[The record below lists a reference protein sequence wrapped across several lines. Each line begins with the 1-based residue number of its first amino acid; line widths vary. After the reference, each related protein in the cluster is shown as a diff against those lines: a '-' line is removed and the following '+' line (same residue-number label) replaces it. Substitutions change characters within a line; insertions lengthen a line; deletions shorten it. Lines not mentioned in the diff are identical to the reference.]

1 MERQDSARKLKY
13 ARIYA
18 SFFSQFSSLASS
30 ARCWGERSNK
40 KKKPESEESRYEN
53 IKKCHKL
60 Y

>member
-1 MERQDSARKLKY
+1 MQQQKRARKFKY

-18 SFFSQFSSLASS
+18 SFFSQISSLVLLM
-30 ARCWGERSNK
+30 ARREHK
-40 KKKPESEESRYEN
+40 AKKKPESEESRYEN